1 MSRSIVIS
9 ILVSFVFMFAGC
21 TKILLLLPKRPAVK
35 NISVNHVSVNQNIKE
50 LILKEVLRESFP
62 SGLNTWYLSGNCLIT
77 YHKVNNNTPT
87 LTYCYKLS
95 GNTLTASYGGFIGDS
110 QNFANSWIVP
120 LNKARN
126 KIEKEFNQKY
136 TKKVNDFVKFRKE
149 YLNILYKEHSSNR
162 YKLLIETLDTTKTL
176 PANIL
181 KSIQSTNNNKWNT
194 SLVFSE
200 YGIPIRFNKLEQDSV
215 IWNYYK
221 QFSNNQYESVD
232 KFFKDQLSLSVVY
245 QNPVTNYKRYQFSY
259 VDKNKKSWD
268 IEHLPKKYTLK
279 INKVSFNFMPKEI
292 NTADYNIAVSIDTS
306 SSGNNVT
313 IHNGL
318 KKFITI
324 NTISVY
330 YNGQIE
336 SQEIHLKI
344 PPFGIFKTSFNV
356 NNSNKYIDLKSK
368 NQKVE
373 VGTAIEYT
381 IIDTGAKKSLF
392 ETKQLSQFDF

>member
-1 MSRSIVIS
+1 
-9 ILVSFVFMFAGC
+9 MFAGC
-21 TKILLLLPKRPAVK
+21 ASHVPRPAVK
-35 NISVNHVSVNQNIKE
+35 TIPLNLNYANLSNKVKNDIFLDVLKDISN
-50 LILKEVLRESFP
+50 ESFSKDP
-62 SGLNTWYLSGNCLIT
+62 KWRLSGNCLQAP
-77 YHKVNNNTPT
+77 HGNWKNTGMPII
-87 LTYCYKLS
+87 TYCYNISRDTLS
-95 GNTLTASYGGFIGDS
+95 GTYGGYFGVEGE
-110 QNFANSWIVP
+110 FVEVMAVATK
-120 LNKARN
+120 KARN
-126 KIEKEFNQKY
+126 KVEKNFKERY
-136 TKKVNDFVKFRKE
+136 IKKVNDFVKFRQE

-162 YKLLIETLDTTKTL
+162 YKLLSETLDTTKTL

-181 KSIQSTNNNKWNT
+181 KSIQSMNNNKWNT
-194 SLVFSE
+194 DLVFSAH
-200 YGIPIRFNKLEQDSV
+200 GWPINFNKLEQDST

-221 QFSNNQYESVD
+221 QFSNSKYKSVD
-232 KFFKDQLSLSVVY
+232 KFLKDQLSLSVVY

-344 PPFGIFKTSFNV
+344 PPLGIFKTSFHV